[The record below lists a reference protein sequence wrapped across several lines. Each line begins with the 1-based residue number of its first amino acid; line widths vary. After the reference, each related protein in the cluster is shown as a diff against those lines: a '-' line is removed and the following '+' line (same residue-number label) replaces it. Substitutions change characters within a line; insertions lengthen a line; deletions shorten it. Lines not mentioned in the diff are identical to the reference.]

1 MSFSRLFLGL
11 GATTAAAAIVL
22 SHPSSAQ
29 TIPNDAQGGCPV
41 STMALNAMFKSG
53 SVAPDGEV
61 KPADSTVAIG
71 SFCGFFDWS
80 EQMFLWLTSPAPKS
94 YGGGGGRIM
103 FSPSFYTVTPI
114 DQVTGRRS
122 FIRND
127 PRLPIKMFLRTTELG
142 PHMRPALISK
152 TGQVIEVQR
161 QDPRRPAAPLVRL
174 QSGATARV
182 ADIRRG
188 AGGALQFLDAAGRA
202 LQVRRLAGP
211 TVKRQMIQMQDGR
224 KVAMLPV
231 STVRD
236 AVAARKFV
244 FKGVPVFFDLNGNVI
259 DVEPGQAD
267 FGVLLS
273 QNGSLIYYITSVN
286 DVFAYYRTMQGAAA
300 IPDPTAL
307 AFPMTMADAN
317 TIKAFAATKGHTIVD
332 PEALAIETKS
342 SWIEASAVPNPQDY
356 VQVTA
361 TVPTFDKSNPDMWVP
376 NGQANVKLVMVGI
389 HVVGSTNGH
398 GEMLWGTF
406 EHFGNAPNAQY
417 QYNSTV
423 GPNPKTVAQ
432 NSVGTWLFT
441 PSGAGTP
448 FNISHAFWD
457 EPTGSIQGVPG
468 GSPVAPTPIL
478 RASPWGMPG
487 SNASS
492 NTNLISLNSSVIT
505 QLLGGDVRKN
515 YFQLGTTWTFGGAP
529 PENPGSQTGTT
540 QLANAT
546 IESFV
551 QANPLAS
558 PPTTGLT
565 CFSCHGSNT
574 VNVSHIFG
582 VLKPLP

>member
-11 GATTAAAAIVL
+11 AATTAAAAIAL
-22 SHPSSAQ
+22 SNPSSAQ
-29 TIPNDAQGGCPV
+29 TIPNDAQGGCPIAPA
-41 STMALNAMFKSG
+41 ALAAMFESG
-53 SVAPDGEV
+53 SVTLNGV
-61 KPADSTVAIG
+61 GKPADSTLPIN
-71 SFCGFFDWS
+71 SFCGFFEWS

-103 FSPSFYTVTPI
+103 FSPSFFTVTPI
-114 DQVTGRRS
+114 DQATGRRS
-122 FIRND
+122 FIRNN
-127 PRLPIKMFLRTTELG
+127 PGLPIRMFLRTTELG
-142 PHMRPALISK
+142 PHMRPALLSR
-152 TGQVIEVQR
+152 TGQVVEVQR
-161 QDPRRPAAPLVRL
+161 QDPRRPAPPIVRL

-182 ADIRRG
+182 ADVRRG
-188 AGGALQFLDAAGRA
+188 AGGALQFLDASGRA
-202 LQVRRLAGP
+202 LQVRKLGGP
-211 TVKRQMIQMQDGR
+211 TVKRQMVQMNDGR
-224 KVAMLPV
+224 RVATVPV
-231 STVRD
+231 ATFRD
-236 AVAARKFV
+236 AIPARKFV

-286 DVFAYYRTMQGAAA
+286 DVFAYHRTMQGAAV

-307 AFPMTMADAN
+307 KFPMTMAEAN
-317 TIKAFAATKGHTIVD
+317 AVKAFAAGKGHTIVD

-376 NGQANVKLVMVGI
+376 NGQASVKLVMVGL

-417 QYNSTV
+417 QYMSTS
-423 GPNPKTVAQ
+423 GLKTVPQ
-432 NSVGTWLFT
+432 NTVGTWLFT

-448 FNISHAFWD
+448 FNVSHAFWD

-478 RASPWGMPG
+478 RTSPWGMPG
-487 SNASS
+487 SSTS
-492 NTNLISLNSSVIT
+492 TNTQLISLNASVIN

-515 YFQLGTTWTFGGAP
+515 YFQLGTTWTKGGVP
-529 PENPGSQTGTT
+529 PENPGAQTGTT

-551 QANPLAS
+551 QADPFAS
-558 PPTTGLT
+558 PPTPGAT
-565 CFSCHGSNT
+565 CFSCHGTNT
-574 VNVSHIFG
+574 VNVSHIYG

>member
-11 GATTAAAAIVL
+11 GATTAAAAIAL

-41 STMALNAMFKSG
+41 AAPALAAMFVGG
-53 SVAPDGEV
+53 SVTLDGEV
-61 KPADSTVAIG
+61 KPADSTQPIG

-114 DQVTGRRS
+114 DQATGRRS

-142 PHMRPALISK
+142 PHMRPALISR

-161 QDPRRPAAPLVRL
+161 QDPRRPAPPLVRL

-182 ADIRRG
+182 ADVRRD
-188 AGGALQFLDAAGRA
+188 ARGALQFIDASGRA
-202 LQVRRLAGP
+202 LQVRKLAGP

-224 KVAMLPV
+224 RVAMLPV

-236 AVAARKFV
+236 AIAARKFV

-286 DVFAYYRTMQGAAA
+286 DVFAYYRTMQGAPVV
-300 IPDPTAL
+300 PDPTAL
-307 AFPMTMADAN
+307 TFPMTMAEAN
-317 TIKAFAATKGHTIVD
+317 TIKAFAATKGHTIPD

-376 NGQANVKLVMVGI
+376 NGQKNVKLVMVGI
-389 HVVGSTNGH
+389 HVVGSTAGH

-406 EHFGNAPNAQY
+406 EHFGNAPNAEY
-417 QYNSTV
+417 QYTSTT
-423 GPNPKTVAQ
+423 GPKTVGQ
-432 NSVGTWLFT
+432 NTVGTWLFT

-448 FNISHAFWD
+448 FNVSHAHWD
-457 EPTGSIQGVPG
+457 EPTGTIKGMPL

-478 RASPWGMPG
+478 RTSPWGMPG
-487 SNASS
+487 SNAGS
-492 NTNLISLNSSVIT
+492 NTQLISLNSSVIN

-515 YFQLGTTWTFGGAP
+515 YFQLGTTWTKGGLP
-529 PENPGSQTGTT
+529 PETDGAQTGTT

-551 QANPLAS
+551 QADPFDS
-558 PPTTGLT
+558 PPSPGLT